1 MPKYKLLLRTIVHLR
16 LKQIVY
22 QLKYRITYSKLRAQK
37 VPSSIPLRLV
47 PFIAK
52 WRCYDN
58 DKTFTFLQSF
68 LRFHFLERHP
78 SWDAL
83 GIQSELY
90 GLAVAGRHVSK
101 RGNQMD

>member
-58 DKTFTFLQSF
+58 DKTFTFLNLSSGF
-68 LRFHFLERHP
+68 TFWNDTRHGML
-78 SWDAL
+78 WAYNL
-83 GIQSELY
+83 NY
-90 GLAVAGRHVSK
+90 
-101 RGNQMD
+101 MDWLLQEACQ